1 MPPMQS
7 RNPVLR
13 HATEQAKSD
22 AGAGEGALA
31 AEGRAAYDA
40 ATHGS
45 PASAAPAAP
54 VTAAPSSSGAPSSSA
69 APSNASAEQLQEMY
83 DKSGPYAG
91 AVRGGEVAMTLND
104 VIVKTGICF
113 VFLLAG
119 AVVGWQTASSAPWL
133 FLVAMLVGFG
143 LGLANAFKKRV
154 SPPLV
159 LAYALVQGVFLGA
172 ISNWFNTYFAVE
184 KGLQQNLA
192 LQAVIGTLV
201 AFGVMLA
208 LYTSKIIKVN
218 GTFTKMMMVAIGS
231 YLVIAVLSLVS
242 ALFGFG
248 GGWGFYGAGPLGIV
262 LCLVGVALAA
272 FSLCLDFESIAQAV
286 RYGVP
291 ERESWRMAFGL
302 LATLIWLY
310 LEILRLLAI
319 ISSNR

>member
-1 MPPMQS
+1 MPAMQS

-40 ATHGS
+40 ASHGS

-54 VTAAPSSSGAPSSSA
+54 GSTG
-69 APSNASAEQLQEMY
+69 PSNASAEQLQEMY

-119 AVVGWQTASSAPWL
+119 AFVGWQTAFTAPWL

-172 ISNWFNTYFAVE
+172 ISNWFNTSFAVN

-218 GTFTKMMMVAIGS
+218 GTFTKMMLVAMGS
-231 YLVIAVLSLVS
+231 YLVIAVISLGS

-262 LCLVGVALAA
+262 LCLVGVALAS

-319 ISSNR
+319 IASNR

>member
-40 ATHGS
+40 ATHSS
-45 PASAAPAAP
+45 PDTAAPAAP
-54 VTAAPSSSGAPSSSA
+54 VTAN
-69 APSNASAEQLQEMY
+69 PSNASAEQLQEMY

-119 AVVGWQTASSAPWL
+119 AVVGWQTAFSAPWL
-133 FLVAMLVGFG
+133 FVVAMLVGFG

-172 ISNWFNTYFAVE
+172 ISNWFNTYFAVN

-231 YLVIAVLSLVS
+231 YLVIGVLSLVS

-319 ISSNR
+319 IASNR

>member
-1 MPPMQS
+1 MQS

-13 HATEQAKSD
+13 HATEQAK
-22 AGAGEGALA
+22 AEPGAGEGALA
-31 AEGRAAYDA
+31 AEGRSAYEA
-40 ATHGS
+40 ATH
-45 PASAAPAAP
+45 
-54 VTAAPSSSGAPSSSA
+54 TAPSAGTTPV
-69 APSNASAEQLQEMY
+69 PENASAEQLQEMY

-119 AVVGWQTASSAPWL
+119 AFVGWQTAFTAPWL
-133 FLVAMLVGFG
+133 FMIAMLLGFG

-159 LAYALVQGVFLGA
+159 LAYALVEGVFLGA
-172 ISNWFNTYFAVE
+172 ISNWFNTTFAVNR
-184 KGLQQNLA
+184 GLPQNLA

-218 GTFTKMMMVAIGS
+218 GTFQKMMLVAIGS
-231 YLVIAVLSLVS
+231 YLVIGVISLVS

-248 GGWGFYGAGPLGIV
+248 GGWGFYGAGPLGLV

-272 FSLCLDFESIAQAV
+272 FSLCLDFESISQAV

>member
-1 MPPMQS
+1 MASMQS

-13 HATEQAKSD
+13 HATEQAKAD

-31 AEGRAAYDA
+31 AEGQAAYNA
-40 ATHGS
+40 ATHGGT
-45 PASAAPAAP
+45 PA
-54 VTAAPSSSGAPSSSA
+54 
-69 APSNASAEQLQEMY
+69 NMSAEQLQEMY
-83 DKSGPYAG
+83 DKSGPHAG

-119 AVVGWQTASSAPWL
+119 AFVGWQTAFTAPWL
-133 FLVAMLVGFG
+133 FFIAMFVG
-143 LGLANAFKKRV
+143 LGLGLVNAFKKRV

-172 ISNWFNTYFAVE
+172 ISNWFNTTFAVN
-184 KGLQQNLA
+184 KGLPQNLA
-192 LQAVIGTLV
+192 LQAVIGTFV
-201 AFGVMLA
+201 AFGIMLI

-231 YLVIAVLSLVS
+231 YLVIALISLVS

-248 GGWGFYGAGPLGIV
+248 GGWGFYGAGPLGVV

-272 FSLCLDFESIAQAV
+272 FSLCLDFEAITQAV

-310 LEILRLLAI
+310 VEILRLLAI
-319 ISSNR
+319 IASNR